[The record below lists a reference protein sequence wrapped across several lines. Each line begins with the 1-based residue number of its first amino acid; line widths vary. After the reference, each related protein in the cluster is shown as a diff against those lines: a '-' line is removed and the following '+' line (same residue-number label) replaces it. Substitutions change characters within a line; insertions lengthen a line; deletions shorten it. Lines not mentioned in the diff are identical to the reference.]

1 MSNVKGNSIT
11 ISYLTKVSLAS
22 LNGGDK
28 DVDNIN
34 PIKKIT
40 LNNGQQLPYVS
51 SQAIRRAL
59 RDRLEEMGWKLSII
73 SEASQDKG
81 VAKTENNPKDFIDD
95 DLFGFMNAEG
105 KGTTA
110 KVRTSPIRVE
120 SLIALSE
127 YKGDLDYG
135 TNFTGMK
142 VGGNPN
148 IFETEIHSG
157 FYKGTILIELD
168 RIGKNEGFNKELDN
182 KEKTKRIIAFIDAFQ
197 NLWSSGRQTRFLA
210 DISPKFIAAA
220 YMKTKNPI
228 FMEVVN
234 INKEEKVIL
243 DNLKT
248 VINDYADYIID
259 YAFAEQKGVIN
270 SDNEITSLKE
280 GFTKIKSWV
289 NKYYE
294 V

>member
-1 MSNVKGNSIT
+1 MNNLNGNSIT
-11 ISYLTKVSLAS
+11 ITYLTKVSFAS

-40 LNNGQQLPYVS
+40 LSNGQQLPYVS

-59 RDRLEEMGWKLSII
+59 RDRLQDMGWKLSTI

-81 VAKTENNPKDFIDD
+81 VAKTENNPNDFIDD
-95 DLFGFMNAEG
+95 DLFGFMNAEAG
-105 KGTTA
+105 ATA

-168 RIGKNEGFNKELDN
+168 RIGKNEGFEKELDN
-182 KEKTKRIIAFIDAFQ
+182 KEKSKRVNAFIDAFQ

-220 YMKTKNPI
+220 YMKVKNPI
-228 FMEVVN
+228 FMEATN
-234 INKEEKVIL
+234 IKGEKIIL
-243 DNLKT
+243 DSLKS
-248 VINDYADYIID
+248 VVNDYADFINEHV
-259 YAFAEQKGVIN
+259 FAEQKGVIN
-270 SDNEITSLKE
+270 SDNEVVNLKD
-280 GFTKIKSWV
+280 GFDKIKSWIT
-289 NKYYE
+289 KYYE
-294 V
+294 A